1 MVSDIIIV
9 VMLILFTL
17 IGALRGFLRTILN
30 LVAAFFSAL
39 IANWLSAPVGTWF
52 YTTFVRQSLLSNLE
66 HEITQS
72 GFSGAVA
79 NSLRSLPDW
88 VANMVSTAFA
98 PLGVSMDDLQ
108 KGVLINDAQAQQI
121 ARSIEEPIGKLL
133 TALFAVIAAIILFV
147 VLLLVLKL
155 VVNGLIRLLRGGK
168 RTPGGIDRFF
178 GGLFGFAEGIL
189 IVLAGIHIVYMIMSL
204 CNPAISDDPT
214 YFGTL
219 FNTLCIFR

>member
-72 GFSGAVA
+72 GF
-79 NSLRSLPDW
+79 P
-88 VANMVSTAFA
+88 
-98 PLGVSMDDLQ
+98 
-108 KGVLINDAQAQQI
+108 
-121 ARSIEEPIGKLL
+121 ARWQ
-133 TALFAVIAAIILFV
+133 
-147 VLLLVLKL
+147 
-155 VVNGLIRLLRGGK
+155 
-168 RTPGGIDRFF
+168 
-178 GGLFGFAEGIL
+178 
-189 IVLAGIHIVYMIMSL
+189 
-204 CNPAISDDPT
+204 
-214 YFGTL
+214 
-219 FNTLCIFR
+219 TLCDRSPTGWRIWFPLHSRHWASVWTTCKKEF